1 MQIEPEVIT
10 KHTELINST
19 NIERIVTGRDAA
31 LTKIEQVIQ
40 QLIAISQLTADIG
53 GGNAADW
60 AMKQGHRYDC
70 WLMEK
75 PEKAMPAIARN
86 IDRSLWR
93 DLMLKSGMLSLM
105 DAQARDQ
112 WHQNLED
119 GALPTISEAN
129 ILSTFEQLYQ
139 SKAEVFERGI
149 INVFKGLSWDYKTNS
164 PCFFGKK
171 IIINNL
177 VTHNRWGFSLTWG
190 YKRDQLADLERML
203 YLLDG
208 KAIPDNRGD
217 ISINL
222 MNHIRENRGKDVYE
236 DMYFSIRYFQK
247 GTAHLKFKR
256 PELVEKMNDII
267 AKHYPRMLAREECAP
282 YSFRLPDWGRL
293 KASTMK

>member
-1 MQIEPEVIT
+1 MEFFAMQTEPEVIT
-10 KHTELINST
+10 EHSELINST

-31 LTKIEQVIQ
+31 LVQIEQLIQ
-40 QLIAISQLTADIG
+40 QLNTISRLTSVIG
-53 GGNAADW
+53 GGNASDW

-75 PEKAMPAIARN
+75 SDKAMPVITRN
-86 IDRSLWR
+86 IDRCLWR
-93 DLMLKSGMLSLM
+93 DLMLKSGMLALM

-112 WHQNLED
+112 WHRNLED
-119 GALPTISEAN
+119 GDLPAISEAN
-129 ILSTFEQLYQ
+129 ILSTFEQLHQ

-190 YKRDQLADLERML
+190 FRRDQLADLERML

-208 KAIPDNRGD
+208 KSIPDNRGD

-222 MNHIRENRGKDVYE
+222 MDHIRDNPAKDVY
-236 DMYFSIRYFQK
+236 DDAYFSIRYFQK
-247 GTAHLKFKR
+247 GTAHLTFKR

-267 AKHYPRMLAREECAP
+267 AKHYPNQLSR
-282 YSFRLPDWGRL
+282 
-293 KASTMK
+293 